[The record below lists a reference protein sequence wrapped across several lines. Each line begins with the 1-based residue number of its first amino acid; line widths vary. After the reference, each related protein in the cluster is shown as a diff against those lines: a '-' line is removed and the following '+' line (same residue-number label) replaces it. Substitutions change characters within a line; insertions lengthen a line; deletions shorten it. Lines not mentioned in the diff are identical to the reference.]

1 MKTPEQINKRIAQLK
16 CMVNSFNVVNAEVD
30 DWGLYDSW
38 ITEIKTLKW
47 VLGD

>member
-16 CMVNSFNVVNAEVD
+16 CMVNSFNVD
-30 DWGLYDSW
+30 DWWLYDSW